1 MPQFTYYIRS
11 AALAFCILINV
22 LAQCNLLFPE
32 SLYTSLVKIVTPL
45 TPNIV
50 VLILGWFIIYG
61 YNAYILVKKRT
72 TLSTIDY
79 LLNALW
85 VLLVVY
91 EYYMYAYGVSFLITL
106 RLLRQLP
113 TQLAYLTWMIA
124 INFLLSFVIGGIV
137 FSLLNVIIY
146 IAIANPFFQYLTRYR
161 TMEQLN
167 AQKDYSGALHTIAPV
182 YIAMG
187 MYSLYMIGIIIQ
199 HWH

>member
-1 MPQFTYYIRS
+1 MSQFTYYIH
-11 AALAFCILINV
+11 ATALIFCILINIV
-22 LAQCNLLFPE
+22 AQCDLLFPE
-32 SLYTSLVKIVTPL
+32 SLYTSLVKTVTPL

-50 VLILGWFIIYG
+50 ILIAGWFIVYG
-61 YNAYILVKKRT
+61 YNAYILVKKST

-79 LLNALW
+79 LLNSVW

-91 EYYMYAYGVSFLITL
+91 EHYVFAYGISFLITL

-124 INFLLSFVIGGIV
+124 INFLLSFLIGGIV

-146 IAIANPFFQYLTRYR
+146 VAIANPFFQYLARYR
-161 TMEQLN
+161 SMERLN
-167 AQKDYSGALHTIAPV
+167 TEKDYPGALRAIAPV

-187 MYSLYMIGIIIQ
+187 MYSLYMIGIILQ